1 METEI
6 RYSWVG
12 LYWRADHVVGFEKK
26 VCENNKEPS
35 ITGQSPD
42 RWAGKSHSG
51 ATVTLQ
57 MEQKAECRD

>member
-1 METEI
+1 M
-6 RYSWVG
+6 
-12 LYWRADHVVGFEKK
+12 VGFEKK
-26 VCENNKEPS
+26 VCENNKEPN
-35 ITGQSPD
+35 ITGWSPD